1 MFKYFRNASQL
12 FLQEIFKENPILIRQ
27 IKRCQ
32 SILDEHN
39 LGVIV
44 TWLAI
49 LFKHGCFKDNVQA
62 LIVHS

>member
-1 MFKYFRNASQL
+1 MFKYFRNSSQL
-12 FLQEIFKENPILIRQ
+12 FLQEIFKENPNLTKQ

-32 SILDEHN
+32 GNLSEHN

-49 LFKHGCFKDNVQA
+49 LFKHGCFKDNVQT